1 MPALT
6 DELSSSRDFV
16 WDKDL
21 ENEFRHETDSRDA
34 LWIPIGLLTMVFLWS
49 VLLAFSFPA
58 SITGVSWIGGFIH
71 DASGVLL
78 RLFIIGFLTSCAAAI
93 YFKKIE
99 WPQTTLLVS
108 AAVLTNSAIFVYLVF
123 REVLP
128 SPGPNATVVV
138 VSIGPATIIG
148 IFWINAM
155 LRLPAKLALILA
167 FLFAAVVLSFSFAT
181 APFPLVFRQALY
193 YAVALGA
200 SHVMSR
206 LAEKRERIL
215 FLQRG
220 QLVKARQAAED
231 ARQSAD
237 VQRLSAEAARQAAD
251 AARQSA
257 ESAKQSAEEALA
269 KVEEARRD
277 KERLIAAINHDLR
290 QPMTA
295 AVMHL
300 DLLSRNLERNDLHGA
315 TDQTRKARTAIDL
328 LGGSLDHVLNVAGD
342 ERDIDN
348 FHPEYVDVV
357 MLLRTLLNT
366 YSPQAERLGLRCRI
380 RLPLTPLTILSNRQ
394 SLFRVI
400 GNLVDNAI
408 KFTPAKPDWAGGVL
422 IAASVRDGAC
432 RIEVIDTG
440 IGISP
445 EKIDEIWLPYR
456 QLNSNQQDR
465 MSGLGLGLFLVRR
478 IVEKLPGHKI
488 SVSSRIGRGTRFT
501 LTIPYEPAPYGSV
514 KAIQPWTTEHRLDDA
529 AFELLKGAYVLLLE
543 DDREARVAI
552 SDLLEDWGVIVS
564 SGPSMET
571 LKASHDGSDRIVD
584 AVVSDYAL
592 QSGLNGLDAFES
604 IDAWLGYSPKRVLI
618 TGADLTGN
626 PRILAS
632 PSITV
637 LRKPFAPSALAVQL
651 LAAVDANRRLE
662 AG

>member
-1 MPALT
+1 MPALA
-6 DELSSSRDFV
+6 DEYSSPRDFV
-16 WDKDL
+16 WNKDL
-21 ENEFRHETDSRDA
+21 EYEFRHETDSRDA
-34 LWIPIGLLTMVFLWS
+34 LWIPVGLLTMGFLWA

-71 DASGVLL
+71 DVSGVLL
-78 RLFIIGFLTSCAAAI
+78 RLFIIGVLASCAAAI
-93 YFKKIE
+93 YLKKVE
-99 WPQTTLLVS
+99 WPQTTPLVS
-108 AAVLTNSAIFVYLVF
+108 AAVVVNSAVFVYLVF

-128 SPGPNATVVV
+128 NPGPNATVVV
-138 VSIGPATIIG
+138 VSIGPATIFG
-148 IFWINAM
+148 IFWINTM
-155 LRLPAKLALILA
+155 MRLPAKLALILA
-167 FLFAAVVLSFSFAT
+167 LLFAATVLSFSFAT

-206 LAEKRERIL
+206 LAERRERIL

-231 ARQSAD
+231 ARRAAD
-237 VQRLSAEAARQAAD
+237 VQRQAA
-251 AARQSA
+251 
-257 ESAKQSAEEALA
+257 EVAKRSAEEALA
-269 KVEEARRD
+269 KVEEAKRD

-300 DLLSRNLERNDLHGA
+300 DLLSRNLERNDLSAA

-328 LGGSLDHVLNVAGD
+328 LGGSLDHVLNVADD
-342 ERDIDN
+342 ERDIEN
-348 FHPEYVDVV
+348 FNPEYVDVSL
-357 MLLRTLLNT
+357 LLRTLLNT
-366 YSPQAERLGLRCRI
+366 YAPQAERLGLRCRI
-380 RLPLTPLTILSNRQ
+380 RLPLTPLMILSNRQ

-400 GNLVDNAI
+400 GNLVANAI

-422 IAASVRDGAC
+422 IAASVRGGAC

-445 EKIDEIWLPYR
+445 EKIDEIWLPYH
-456 QLNSNQQDR
+456 QLKSNQEDR

-488 SVSSRIGRGTRFT
+488 SISSRLGRGTRFT
-501 LTIPYEPAPYGSV
+501 LTIPYEPDTADSV
-514 KAIQPWTTEHRLDDA
+514 KAIQPWTTEHRLEDA
-529 AFELLKGAYVLLLE
+529 AFESLRGAYVLLLE
-543 DDREARVAI
+543 DDREARAAI
-552 SDLLEDWGVIVS
+552 SDLLDDWGVIVS

-571 LKASHDGSDRIVD
+571 LKASHDGSDRIID
-584 AVVSDYAL
+584 AVISDYAL
-592 QSGLNGLDAFES
+592 QAGLNGLDAFES

-618 TGADLTGN
+618 TGADLTGH

-632 PSITV
+632 PSVTV
-637 LRKPFAPSALAVQL
+637 LRKPFAPSALASHL
-651 LAAVDANRRLE
+651 LAAVDSNRRLE

>member
-1 MPALT
+1 MPALA
-6 DELSSSRDFV
+6 DEYSSPRDFV
-16 WDKDL
+16 WNKDL
-21 ENEFRHETDSRDA
+21 EYEFRHETDSRDA
-34 LWIPIGLLTMVFLWS
+34 LWIPVGLLTMALLWS

-71 DASGVLL
+71 DVSGVLL
-78 RLFIIGFLTSCAAAI
+78 RLFIIGVLASCAAAI
-93 YFKKIE
+93 YLKKVE
-99 WPQTTLLVS
+99 WPQTTPLVS
-108 AAVLTNSAIFVYLVF
+108 AAVVVNSAVFVYLVF

-128 SPGPNATVVV
+128 NPGPNATVVV
-138 VSIGPATIIG
+138 VSIGPATIFG
-148 IFWINAM
+148 IFWINTM
-155 LRLPAKLALILA
+155 MRLPAKLALVLA
-167 FLFAAVVLSFSFAT
+167 LLFAATVLSFSFAT

-206 LAEKRERIL
+206 LAERRERIL

-231 ARQSAD
+231 ARRAAD
-237 VQRLSAEAARQAAD
+237 VQRQAAEAAKR
-251 AARQSA
+251 
-257 ESAKQSAEEALA
+257 SAEEALA
-269 KVEEARRD
+269 KVEEAKRD

-300 DLLSRNLERNDLHGA
+300 DLLSRNLERHDLYAA

-348 FHPEYVDVV
+348 FQPEYVDVV

-366 YSPQAERLGLRCRI
+366 YAPQAERLGLRCRI
-380 RLPLTPLTILSNRQ
+380 RLPLTPLMILSNRQ

-400 GNLVDNAI
+400 GNLVANAI

-422 IAASVRDGAC
+422 IAASVRGGAC

-445 EKIDEIWLPYR
+445 EKIDEIWLPYH
-456 QLNSNQQDR
+456 QLNSDQQDR
-465 MSGLGLGLFLVRR
+465 TSGLGLGLFLVRR

-488 SVSSRIGRGTRFT
+488 SITSRLGRGTRFT
-501 LTIPYEPAPYGSV
+501 LTIPYEPDTTGSV
-514 KAIQPWTTEHRLDDA
+514 KAFQPWTTEHRLKDA
-529 AFELLKGAYVLLLE
+529 AFESLKGAYVLLLE

-571 LKASHDGSDRIVD
+571 LKASYDGSDRIVD

-632 PSITV
+632 PSVTV

-651 LAAVDANRRLE
+651 LAAVDSNRRLE
-662 AG
+662 AS

>member
-6 DELSSSRDFV
+6 DESSSSRDFV
-16 WDKDL
+16 WDKKL
-21 ENEFRHETDSRDA
+21 EHEFRHETDSRDA
-34 LWIPIGLLTMVFLWS
+34 LWIPVGLLTMALLWS

-78 RLFIIGFLTSCAAAI
+78 RLFIIGVLVSCAAAI
-93 YFKKIE
+93 YLKKVE

-108 AAVLTNSAIFVYLVF
+108 AAVVANTAIFNYLVF

-128 SPGPNATVVV
+128 NPGPNATVVV
-138 VSIGPATIIG
+138 VSIGPATIFG
-148 IFWINAM
+148 IFWINTM
-155 LRLPAKLALILA
+155 MRLPAKLALVLA
-167 FLFAAVVLSFSFAT
+167 LLFAATVLSFSFAT

-206 LAEKRERIL
+206 LAERRERIL

-231 ARQSAD
+231 ARRAAD
-237 VQRLSAEAARQAAD
+237 VQRQAA
-251 AARQSA
+251 
-257 ESAKQSAEEALA
+257 EVAKRSAEEALA
-269 KVEEARRD
+269 KVEEAKRD

-300 DLLSRNLERNDLHGA
+300 DLLSRNLERHDLYAA

-348 FHPEYVDVV
+348 FQPEYVDVV

-366 YSPQAERLGLRCRI
+366 YAPQAERLGLRCRI
-380 RLPLTPLTILSNRQ
+380 RLPLTPLMILSNRQ

-400 GNLVDNAI
+400 GNLVANAI

-422 IAASVRDGAC
+422 IAASVRGGAC

-445 EKIDEIWLPYR
+445 EKIDEIWLPYH
-456 QLNSNQQDR
+456 QLNFDQQDR
-465 MSGLGLGLFLVRR
+465 TSGLGLGLFLVRR

-488 SVSSRIGRGTRFT
+488 SITSRLGRGTRFT
-501 LTIPYEPAPYGSV
+501 LTIPYEPDTTGSV

-529 AFELLKGAYVLLLE
+529 AFESLRGAYVLLLE
-543 DDREARVAI
+543 DDREARAAI

-571 LKASHDGSDRIVD
+571 LKASHDGSERIVD

-632 PSITV
+632 PSVTV
-637 LRKPFAPSALAVQL
+637 LRKPFAPSALASHL
-651 LAAVDANRRLE
+651 LAAVDASRRLE

>member
-6 DELSSSRDFV
+6 DEYSSPRDFV
-16 WDKDL
+16 WNKDL
-21 ENEFRHETDSRDA
+21 EYEFRHETDSRDA
-34 LWIPIGLLTMVFLWS
+34 LWIPVGLLTMGFLWA

-71 DASGVLL
+71 DVSGVLL
-78 RLFIIGFLTSCAAAI
+78 RLFIIGVLATCAAAI
-93 YFKKIE
+93 YLKKVE

-108 AAVLTNSAIFVYLVF
+108 AAVVANTAIFNYLVF

-128 SPGPNATVVV
+128 NPGPNATVVV
-138 VSIGPATIIG
+138 VSIGPATIFG
-148 IFWINAM
+148 IFWINTM
-155 LRLPAKLALILA
+155 MRLPAKLALVLA
-167 FLFAAVVLSFSFAT
+167 LLFAATVLSFSFAT

-220 QLVKARQAAED
+220 QLIKAKQAAED
-231 ARQSAD
+231 ARRAAD
-237 VQRLSAEAARQAAD
+237 VQRQAAD

-257 ESAKQSAEEALA
+257 EVAKQSAEEALA
-269 KVEEARRD
+269 KVEEAKRD

-300 DLLSRNLERNDLHGA
+300 DLLSRNLERNDLSAA

-328 LGGSLDHVLNVAGD
+328 LGGSLDHVLNVADD

-348 FHPEYVDVV
+348 FNPEYVDVSL
-357 MLLRTLLNT
+357 LLRTLLNT
-366 YSPQAERLGLRCRI
+366 YAPQAERLGLRCRI
-380 RLPLTPLTILSNRQ
+380 RLPLTPLMILSNRQ

-400 GNLVDNAI
+400 GNLVANAI
-408 KFTPAKPDWAGGVL
+408 KFTPAKPDWQGGVL
-422 IAASVRDGAC
+422 IAASVRGGAC

-445 EKIDEIWLPYR
+445 EKIDEIWLPYH
-456 QLNSNQQDR
+456 QLKSNQEDR

-488 SVSSRIGRGTRFT
+488 SISSRLGRGTRFT
-501 LTIPYEPAPYGSV
+501 LTIPYEPDTADSV
-514 KAIQPWTTEHRLDDA
+514 KAIQPWTTEHRLEDA
-529 AFELLKGAYVLLLE
+529 AFESLRGAYVLLLE
-543 DDREARVAI
+543 DDREARAAI

-571 LKASHDGSDRIVD
+571 LKASHDGSERIVD

-592 QSGLNGLDAFES
+592 QAGLNGLDAFES

-651 LAAVDANRRLE
+651 LAAVDSNRKLE
-662 AG
+662 TG

>member
-1 MPALT
+1 
-6 DELSSSRDFV
+6 
-16 WDKDL
+16 
-21 ENEFRHETDSRDA
+21 
-34 LWIPIGLLTMVFLWS
+34 MVFLWS

-71 DASGVLL
+71 DISGVLL
-78 RLFIIGFLTSCAAAI
+78 RLFIIGALTGCAAAI
-93 YFKKIE
+93 YFKKVE
-99 WPQTTLLVS
+99 WPQTTPLVS

-128 SPGPNATVVV
+128 SPGPNATIVV

-167 FLFAAVVLSFSFAT
+167 LSFAGVVLSFSFFT
-181 APFPLVFRQALY
+181 APFPIVFRQALY

-220 QLVKARQAAED
+220 QLIK
-231 ARQSAD
+231 
-237 VQRLSAEAARQAAD
+237 
-251 AARQSA
+251 ARQSA
-257 ESAKQSAEEALA
+257 EVAKQTAEEALA
-269 KVEEARRD
+269 KVEEARRE

-300 DLLSRNLERNDLHGA
+300 DLLSRNLERNDLSGA

-400 GNLVDNAI
+400 GNLVANSI

-422 IAASVRDGAC
+422 IAASVRGGAC

-445 EKIDEIWLPYR
+445 EKIDEIWLPYH
-456 QLNSNQQDR
+456 QLNSDQQDR
-465 MSGLGLGLFLVRR
+465 TSGLGLGLFLVRR

-488 SVSSRIGRGTRFT
+488 SVSSRVGRGTRFT
-501 LTIPYEPAPYGSV
+501 LTIPYEPDTTGSV

-529 AFELLKGAYVLLLE
+529 AFESLKGAYVLLLE
-543 DDREARVAI
+543 EGDKV
-552 SDLLEDWGVIVS
+552 
-564 SGPSMET
+564 P
-571 LKASHDGSDRIVD
+571 
-584 AVVSDYAL
+584 
-592 QSGLNGLDAFES
+592 
-604 IDAWLGYSPKRVLI
+604 
-618 TGADLTGN
+618 ADLRLFEIHELKIDESAMTGESM
-626 PRILAS
+626 PVEKHLAIL
-632 PSITV
+632 
-637 LRKPFAPSALAVQL
+637 
-651 LAAVDANRRLE
+651 D
-662 AG
+662 

>member
-6 DELSSSRDFV
+6 DESSSSRDFV
-16 WDKDL
+16 WDKKL
-21 ENEFRHETDSRDA
+21 EHEFRHETDSRDA
-34 LWIPIGLLTMVFLWS
+34 LWIPIGLLTMGFLWT

-78 RLFIIGFLTSCAAAI
+78 RLFIIGVLVSCAAAI
-93 YFKKIE
+93 YLKKVE

-108 AAVLTNSAIFVYLVF
+108 AAVIANTAVFNYLVF

-128 SPGPNATVVV
+128 NPGPNATVVV
-138 VSIGPATIIG
+138 VSIGPATIFG
-148 IFWINAM
+148 IFWINTM
-155 LRLPAKLALILA
+155 MRLPAKLALILA
-167 FLFAAVVLSFSFAT
+167 FLFAAVVLSFSFFT

-220 QLVKARQAAED
+220 QLIK
-231 ARQSAD
+231 
-237 VQRLSAEAARQAAD
+237 
-251 AARQSA
+251 ARQSA
-257 ESAKQSAEEALA
+257 EVAKQTAEEALA
-269 KVEEARRD
+269 KVEEARRE

-300 DLLSRNLERNDLHGA
+300 DLLSRNLERSDLPAA

-366 YSPQAERLGLRCRI
+366 YAPQAERLGLRCRI
-380 RLPLTPLTILSNRQ
+380 RLPLTPLMILSNRQ

-400 GNLVDNAI
+400 GNLVANAI

-440 IGISP
+440 IGISS
-445 EKIDEIWLPYR
+445 EKIDEIWLPYH
-456 QLNSNQQDR
+456 QLNSDQQDR
-465 MSGLGLGLFLVRR
+465 TSGLGLGLFLVRR

-488 SVSSRIGRGTRFT
+488 SISSRLGRGTRFT
-501 LTIPYEPAPYGSV
+501 LTIPYEPDTTGSV

-529 AFELLKGAYVLLLE
+529 AFESLRGAYVLLLE
-543 DDREARVAI
+543 DDREARAAI
-552 SDLLEDWGVIVS
+552 CDLLEDWGVIVS

-637 LRKPFAPSALAVQL
+637 LRKPFAPSALASHL
-651 LAAVDANRRLE
+651 LAAVDSNRRLE

>member
-1 MPALT
+1 MPALA
-6 DELSSSRDFV
+6 DEYSSPRDFV
-16 WDKDL
+16 WNKDL
-21 ENEFRHETDSRDA
+21 EYEFRHETDSRDA
-34 LWIPIGLLTMVFLWS
+34 LWIPVGLLTMGFLWA

-71 DASGVLL
+71 DVSGVLL
-78 RLFIIGFLTSCAAAI
+78 RLFIIGVLASCAAAI
-93 YFKKIE
+93 YLKKVE
-99 WPQTTLLVS
+99 WPQTTPLVS
-108 AAVLTNSAIFVYLVF
+108 AAVVVNSAVFVYLVF

-128 SPGPNATVVV
+128 NPGPNATVVV
-138 VSIGPATIIG
+138 VSIGPATIFG
-148 IFWINAM
+148 IFWINTM
-155 LRLPAKLALILA
+155 MRLPAKLALVLA
-167 FLFAAVVLSFSFAT
+167 LLFAATVLSFSFAT

-206 LAEKRERIL
+206 LAERRERIL

-231 ARQSAD
+231 ARRAAD
-237 VQRLSAEAARQAAD
+237 VQRQAA
-251 AARQSA
+251 
-257 ESAKQSAEEALA
+257 EVAKRSAEEALA
-269 KVEEARRD
+269 KVEEAKRD

-300 DLLSRNLERNDLHGA
+300 DLLSRNLERNDLSAA

-328 LGGSLDHVLNVAGD
+328 LGGSLDHVLNVADD
-342 ERDIDN
+342 ERDIEN
-348 FHPEYVDVV
+348 FNPEYVDVSL
-357 MLLRTLLNT
+357 LLRTLLNT
-366 YSPQAERLGLRCRI
+366 YAPQAERLGLRCRI
-380 RLPLTPLTILSNRQ
+380 RLPLTPLMILSNRQ

-400 GNLVDNAI
+400 GNLVANAI

-422 IAASVRDGAC
+422 IAASVRGGAC

-445 EKIDEIWLPYR
+445 EKIDEIWLPYH
-456 QLNSNQQDR
+456 QLKSNQEDR

-488 SVSSRIGRGTRFT
+488 SISSRLGRGTRFT
-501 LTIPYEPAPYGSV
+501 LTIPYEPDTADSV
-514 KAIQPWTTEHRLDDA
+514 KAIQPWTTEHRLEDA
-529 AFELLKGAYVLLLE
+529 AFESLRGAYVLLLE
-543 DDREARVAI
+543 DDREARAAI
-552 SDLLEDWGVIVS
+552 SDLLDDWGVIVS

-571 LKASHDGSDRIVD
+571 LKASHDGSDRIID
-584 AVVSDYAL
+584 AVISDYAL
-592 QSGLNGLDAFES
+592 QAGLNGLDAFES

-618 TGADLTGN
+618 TGADLTGH

-632 PSITV
+632 PSVTV

-651 LAAVDANRRLE
+651 LAAVDSNRKLE
-662 AG
+662 TG

>member
-1 MPALT
+1 MPALA
-6 DELSSSRDFV
+6 DEYSSTRDFV
-16 WDKDL
+16 WNKDL
-21 ENEFRHETDSRDA
+21 EYEFRRETDSRDA
-34 LWIPIGLLTMVFLWS
+34 LWIPVGLLTMGFLWA

-71 DASGVLL
+71 DVSGVLL
-78 RLFIIGFLTSCAAAI
+78 RLFIIGVLASCAAAI
-93 YFKKIE
+93 YLKKVE

-108 AAVLTNSAIFVYLVF
+108 AAVVVNSAVFVYLVF

-128 SPGPNATVVV
+128 NPGPNATVVV
-138 VSIGPATIIG
+138 VSIGPATIFG
-148 IFWINAM
+148 IFWINTM
-155 LRLPAKLALILA
+155 MRLPAKLALILA
-167 FLFAAVVLSFSFAT
+167 LLFAATVLSFSFAT

-206 LAEKRERIL
+206 LAERRERIL

-231 ARQSAD
+231 ARRAAD
-237 VQRLSAEAARQAAD
+237 VQRQAA
-251 AARQSA
+251 
-257 ESAKQSAEEALA
+257 EVAKRSAEEALA
-269 KVEEARRD
+269 KVEEAKRD

-300 DLLSRNLERNDLHGA
+300 DLLSRNLERSDLSAA
-315 TDQTRKARTAIDL
+315 TDQTRKARTAIEL
-328 LGGSLDHVLNVAGD
+328 LGGSLDHVLNVADD

-348 FHPEYVDVV
+348 FNAEYVDVSL
-357 MLLRTLLNT
+357 LLRTLLNT
-366 YSPQAERLGLRCRI
+366 YAPQAERVGLRCRI
-380 RLPLTPLTILSNRQ
+380 RLPLTPLMILSNRQ

-400 GNLVDNAI
+400 GNLVANAI
-408 KFTPAKPDWAGGVL
+408 KFTPAKPDWQGGVL
-422 IAASVRDGAC
+422 IAASVRGGAC

-445 EKIDEIWLPYR
+445 EKIDEIWLPYH
-456 QLNSNQQDR
+456 QLKSNQEDR

-478 IVEKLPGHKI
+478 IVEKLPGHRI
-488 SVSSRIGRGTRFT
+488 SVSSRLGRGTRFT
-501 LTIPYEPAPYGSV
+501 LTIPYETDTTGSV
-514 KAIQPWTTEHRLDDA
+514 KAFQPWTTEHRLDDA
-529 AFELLKGAYVLLLE
+529 AFESLRGAYVLLLE

-571 LKASHDGSDRIVD
+571 LKASHDGSDRIID
-584 AVVSDYAL
+584 AVISDYAL
-592 QSGLNGLDAFES
+592 QAGLNGLDAFES

-632 PSITV
+632 PSVTV
-637 LRKPFAPSALAVQL
+637 FRKPFAPSALASHL
-651 LAAVDANRRLE
+651 LAAVDSNRRLE

>member
-6 DELSSSRDFV
+6 DEYSSPRDFV

-34 LWIPIGLLTMVFLWS
+34 LWIPVGLLTMVFLWA

-93 YFKKIE
+93 YWKKIE
-99 WPQTTLLVS
+99 WPQTTHLVS
-108 AAVLTNSAIFVYLVF
+108 AAVIANTAIFNYLVF

-128 SPGPNATVVV
+128 NPGPNATVVV

-167 FLFAAVVLSFSFAT
+167 LLFAAVVLSFSFFT

-193 YAVALGA
+193 YSVALGA

-220 QLVKARQAAED
+220 QLIK
-231 ARQSAD
+231 
-237 VQRLSAEAARQAAD
+237 
-251 AARQSA
+251 ARQSA
-257 ESAKQSAEEALA
+257 EVAKQTAEEALA
-269 KVEEARRD
+269 KVEEARRE

-300 DLLSRNLERNDLHGA
+300 DLLSRNLERSDLPAA

-366 YSPQAERLGLRCRI
+366 YAPQAERLGLRCRI
-380 RLPLTPLTILSNRQ
+380 RLPLTPLMILSNRQ

-400 GNLVDNAI
+400 GNLVANAI

-440 IGISP
+440 IGISS
-445 EKIDEIWLPYR
+445 EKIDEIWLPYH
-456 QLNSNQQDR
+456 QLNSDQQDR
-465 MSGLGLGLFLVRR
+465 TSGLGLGLFLVRR

-488 SVSSRIGRGTRFT
+488 SISSRLGRGTRFT
-501 LTIPYEPAPYGSV
+501 LTIPYEPDTTGSV

-529 AFELLKGAYVLLLE
+529 AFESLRGAYVLLLE
-543 DDREARVAI
+543 DDREARAAI
-552 SDLLEDWGVIVS
+552 CDLLEDWGVIVS

-637 LRKPFAPSALAVQL
+637 LRKPFAPSALASHL
-651 LAAVDANRRLE
+651 LAAVDSNRRLE